1 MSKMAMPVFLRCVY
15 ETKGSVMLKVNRSR
29 TGVSVN
35 KGFTMLELVIVLGLI
50 GILAA
55 FTLPKMNSM
64 LIAQKAQTVGREMQA
79 LIVKVRNGHQDVAP
93 GSQPYTAVTTS
104 EAANMLRETTFVVT
118 GTGAAATVTHPLGTT
133 TPTVSLAPGTLT
145 VAGDSA
151 LITLAN
157 VNRGAC
163 PDLANYLAKSVD
175 TISINGTNV
184 KAVGGTYNAT
194 TAQNTCTD
202 GDTNTFV
209 FQFH

>member
-1 MSKMAMPVFLRCVY
+1 
-15 ETKGSVMLKVNRSR
+15 MLKSKLSNRVRSAH
-29 TGVSVN
+29 
-35 KGFTMLELVIVLGLI
+35 KGFTMLELVVVLGVI

-55 FTLPKMNSM
+55 FALPKINS
-64 LIAQKAQTVGREMQA
+64 IIISQKSQTVGREMQS

-93 GSQPYTAVTTS
+93 GAQPYTAVTTA

-163 PDLANYLAKSVD
+163 PELANYLAKSVD
-175 TISINGTNV
+175 TIAINGTNV
-184 KAVGGTYNAT
+184 KAVGGSYNAT
-194 TAQNTCTD
+194 AAQNTCTD